1 MKEINRWG
9 DVCDERT
16 DFKERG
22 WNVSGKKTS
31 MGRVGRVAGSGNSK
45 PLVQPVFV
53 HVLSAAPISRQV
65 NCRGGDY
72 FRKQHKNNY

>member
-1 MKEINRWG
+1 MCVMKEL
-9 DVCDERT
+9 T
-16 DFKERG
+16 SKRG
-22 WNVSGKKTS
+22 
-31 MGRVGRVAGSGNSK
+31 VGTLLEKRPPCGGVAGSGNSK

-72 FRKQHKNNY
+72 FRMRNVFFW